1 MNGAMPPGT
10 NIVRRRSP
18 QGTTEFVIFLS
29 RNNPEHLRL
38 TVCFNT
44 CLFPFAGPLT
54 RAFPMIYQRG
64 RLQSEVWTGV
74 SLS

>member
-1 MNGAMPPGT
+1 MNGAKSPGT

-18 QGTTEFVIFLS
+18 QGTMRFVTFLS
-29 RNNPEHLRL
+29 RNNAKHLRL

-54 RAFPMIYQRG
+54 CVFPMIYQRG
-64 RLQSEVWTGV
+64 KLQSEVWTGV